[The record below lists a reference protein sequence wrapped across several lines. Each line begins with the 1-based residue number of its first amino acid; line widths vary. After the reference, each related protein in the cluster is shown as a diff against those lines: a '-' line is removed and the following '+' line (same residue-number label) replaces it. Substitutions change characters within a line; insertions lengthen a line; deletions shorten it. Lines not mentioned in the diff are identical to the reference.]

1 MSIKLLSLFHA
12 FGESDSK
19 ILGSVEII
27 NSQLI
32 GTGACLPD
40 FVLTNAMLEHMVDTN
55 DEWIVQRTGVRERR
69 IAKNMHT
76 WELALGAAQDALADA
91 KIDAGELDL
100 ILVSTC
106 TPDTNTP
113 NTAAILQDKLGAGA
127 IGAFDINNACTGFVS
142 ATDIADCY
150 IKSGKARTVLVV
162 SAETLSRIV
171 DYTDRGTCI
180 LFGDGAAAAVYRAT
194 EDDNLGIQSTFIAA
208 DGSGAEYLRM
218 EALPVEDPFAEDRT
232 VDPKARFLK
241 MQGAAVVRFTA
252 RAVPQ
257 AIDTALQRAGITA
270 DDIDWVVPHQANL
283 RILDVIARRYHLP
296 KEKVYVNMDRFGNTS
311 SASVPICLNEM
322 RRNGL
327 LREGQTIVCTG
338 FGGITDHF
346 RIGIDEDR
354 STDAFGFEGGNDFA
368 EEFLVRFG
376 VPARIGSQRV
386 VCVGYE
392 RHLCRQDLERQ
403 VDETVD
409 GVAFHIQFGGDYLL
423 QVADILVAD
432 VPLVGTRMHGDA
444 LCTEPF
450 RIERCLHHVGN
461 IPSARIAQCGDLVD
475 VNTQLC
481 HIFLY
486 FCGVKDRKSVV

>member
-76 WELALGAAQDALADA
+76 WELALGAAQD
-91 KIDAGELDL
+91 GELDL

-113 NTAAILQDKLGAGA
+113 NTAAILQNKLGAGA

-150 IKSGKARTVLVV
+150 IKSGKAKTVLVV

-194 EDDNLGIQSTFIAA
+194 EDESLGIQSTFVAA

-338 FGGITDHF
+338 FGGGLTY
-346 RIGIDEDR
+346 G
-354 STDAFGFEGGNDFA
+354 AFV
-368 EEFLVRFG
+368 LK
-376 VPARIGSQRV
+376 
-386 VCVGYE
+386 
-392 RHLCRQDLERQ
+392 L
-403 VDETVD
+403 
-409 GVAFHIQFGGDYLL
+409 
-423 QVADILVAD
+423 
-432 VPLVGTRMHGDA
+432 
-444 LCTEPF
+444 
-450 RIERCLHHVGN
+450 
-461 IPSARIAQCGDLVD
+461 
-475 VNTQLC
+475 
-481 HIFLY
+481 
-486 FCGVKDRKSVV
+486 